1 MSRREIAARRDSSPS
16 EQYVDPQ
23 DQERLQRQKAALARR
38 AGGHAGRKQ
47 RRTAGRSSKAVHPG
61 LLGGGYRPLSD
72 RDIERIHQTA
82 LDVLENIGMAS
93 PIPILRER
101 ALARGCCI
109 DARGR
114 LCFPRAL
121 VEDILA
127 RAPRSYVVHGRHP
140 DQDREISG
148 TRVYF
153 DAGGESMLTL
163 DFATGRYRPSTLLDL
178 YDFARLVDRLDH
190 VHLFSRVVSA
200 TDIADLFL
208 HDVNSAYASMAGTAK
223 HIHLTFGDVRHV
235 DAAIAMMDLIL
246 GGEGRHR
253 ERPFCSSG
261 GCPVASPLTYERN
274 SSEVCIAATR
284 MGGNVG
290 MAIAPQAGATAPA
303 ALAGALVQTVAEAL
317 AGLLLVNL
325 VVPGHPVGFGPWPFV
340 SDLRT
345 GAFSGGGGEAA
356 VLNAAAAQI
365 GNFYGLP
372 TIVGAGMTDSKLAD
386 NQAGYEKGLSIALAA
401 LAGANIIS
409 ETTGMLAS
417 LTGCSFEAMVIDNE
431 MLGCVQR
438 ALRGIEVTDETLS
451 YQVIR
456 DVAYGEG
463 HFLGHPQTLEL
474 LETEY
479 LYPDIADRSAARAW
493 QEAGAQDI
501 RDRARECARKLLAS
515 HYPEYIDRAADE
527 KIRARF
533 PIVLPHKAMRPGN
546 DRW

>member
-1 MSRREIAARRDSSPS
+1 LD
-16 EQYVDPQ
+16 QQ
-23 DQERLQRQKAALARR
+23 DKDRIQRQKAALAHR
-38 AGGHAGRKQ
+38 AGGHAGRKR
-47 RRTAGRSSKAVHPG
+47 RRTAGGSSKAVHPG
-61 LLGGGYRPLSD
+61 LLGGSYRPLSD
-72 RDIERIHQTA
+72 RDMERIHQTA
-82 LDVLENIGMAS
+82 LDVLENIGLAS
-93 PIPILRER
+93 PIPILREH
-101 ALARGCCI
+101 ALAKGCRI
-109 DARGR
+109 DERGR

-127 RAPRSYVVHGRHP
+127 GAPRGYIVHGRHS

-148 TRVYF
+148 ARVHF

-163 DFATGRYRPSTLLDL
+163 DFGTGRYRPSTLTDL

-200 TDIADLFL
+200 TDIPDLFAN
-208 HDVNSAYASMAGTAK
+208 DINTAYASMAGTGK
-223 HIHLTFGDVRHV
+223 HIHLTFCDVKHV

-246 GGEGRHR
+246 GGEGRHL

-261 GCPVASPLTYERN
+261 GCPVASPLTYEKN

-284 MGGNVG
+284 MGGNV
-290 MAIAPQAGATAPA
+290 AVVIAPQAGSTAPA
-303 ALAGALVQTVAEAL
+303 ALAGTLVQTVAETL
-317 AGLLLVNL
+317 AALLLVNL

-431 MLGCVQR
+431 MLGCIQR

-474 LETEY
+474 METEY
-479 LYPDIADRSAARAW
+479 LYPEIADRSAPSAW
-493 QEAGAQDI
+493 QEAGAHGI
-501 RDRARECARKLLAS
+501 RDHARERARKLLVS
-515 HYPEYIDRAADE
+515 HYPEYIDRAADA
-527 KIRARF
+527 KIRALF
-533 PIVLPHKAMRPGN
+533 PIALPRAAMRPGN

>member
-1 MSRREIAARRDSSPS
+1 MDPCDENRIQRR
-16 EQYVDPQ
+16 
-23 DQERLQRQKAALARR
+23 KAALARR
-38 AGGHAGRKQ
+38 AGGHTGRKQ
-47 RRTAGRSSKAVHPG
+47 RRTAGTSSKAVRPG
-61 LLGGGYRPLSD
+61 LVGGSYRPLSD
-72 RDIERIHQTA
+72 RDMERIHQTA
-82 LDVLENIGMAS
+82 LDVLEKIGMAS
-93 PIPILRER
+93 PIPILREH
-101 ALARGCCI
+101 ALAKGCRI
-109 DARGR
+109 DERGR

-127 RAPRSYVVHGRHP
+127 AASRGYVAHGRDP
-140 DQDREISG
+140 DNDREISG
-148 TRVYF
+148 SRVHF
-153 DAGGESMLTL
+153 DAGGESVLTL
-163 DFATGRYRPSTLLDL
+163 DFASGRYRSSTLIDL

-190 VHLFSRVVSA
+190 VHVFSRVVSA
-200 TDIADLFL
+200 TDVVDLFAN
-208 HDVNSAYASMAGTAK
+208 DVNTAYASMAGTSK
-223 HIHLTFGDVRHV
+223 HIHLTFSDAKHV

-246 GGEGRHR
+246 GGEGRHL

-261 GCPVASPLTYERN
+261 GCPVVSPLTYAAEN
-274 SSEVCIAATR
+274 SEVCIAATR
-284 MGGNVG
+284 MGGNV
-290 MAIAPQAGATAPA
+290 AVVIAPQAGATAPA
-303 ALAGALVQTVAEAL
+303 ALAGTLVQTVAETL
-317 AGLLLVNL
+317 AALLLVNL

-345 GAFSGGGGEAA
+345 GAFSGGGGEEA

-386 NQAGYEKGLSIALAA
+386 NQAGYEKGVSVALSA

-417 LTGCSFEAMVIDNE
+417 LMGCSFEAMVIDNE
-431 MLGCVQR
+431 MLGCIQR

-474 LETEY
+474 METEY
-479 LYPDIADRSAARAW
+479 LYPEIADRSAPSAW
-493 QEAGAQDI
+493 QEAGAHDI
-501 RDRARECARKLLAS
+501 RERARQRAKQLLSS
-515 HYPEYIDRAADE
+515 HYPGYIDRSTDE

-533 PIVLPHKAMRPGN
+533 PIALPREAMQPGN